1 MKAAKTTTWGGLLA
15 VALVA
20 GLGVG
25 TAQADTFVYVSDTG
39 PDVCYVSSPSYA
51 SYAYSTYGPYD
62 SVSYSRVSYTST
74 SGPYYDVSYTS
85 YGPSTYS
92 RRYVRTVS
100 ASWPNVS
107 YYSSRVIS
115 SSSW

>member
-1 MKAAKTTTWGGLLA
+1 MRAAKTTTWGGLLA

-39 PDVCYVSSPSYA
+39 PDVYVSSPSYT
-51 SYAYSTYGPYD
+51 SYSYSTYGPCD

-74 SGPYYDVSYTS
+74 SGPYCNVSYTS
-85 YGPSTYS
+85 YGPSYYS